1 MIREN
6 DADKGGMY
14 MDIAQLSMNMSCQ
27 NLMADVGTAVLA
39 NTLDLVETNGEEMT
53 KMMEQSVQ
61 PYLGQNIDLT
71 V

>member
-1 MIREN
+1 
-6 DADKGGMY
+6 